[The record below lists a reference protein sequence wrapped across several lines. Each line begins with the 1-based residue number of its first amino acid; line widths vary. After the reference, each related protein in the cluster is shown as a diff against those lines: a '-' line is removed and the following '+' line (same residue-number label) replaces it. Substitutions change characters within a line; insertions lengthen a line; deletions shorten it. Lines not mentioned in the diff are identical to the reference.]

1 MGNSIFKFMP
11 SCINICVSWR
21 NVISLILLLYYY
33 FLFSFLLRNEVLQ
46 RISKMFL
53 TLDVT

>member
-1 MGNSIFKFMP
+1 MP

-21 NVISLILLLYYY
+21 NIISLILLLYYY